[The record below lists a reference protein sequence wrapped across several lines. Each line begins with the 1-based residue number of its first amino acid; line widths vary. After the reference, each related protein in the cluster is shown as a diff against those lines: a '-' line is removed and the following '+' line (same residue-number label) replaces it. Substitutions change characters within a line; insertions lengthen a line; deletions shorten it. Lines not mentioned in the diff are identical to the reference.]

1 MALNN
6 FLFYTIFGGRNAILV
21 F

>member
-1 MALNN
+1 M
-6 FLFYTIFGGRNAILV
+6 IFGGRNAILV

>member
-1 MALNN
+1 M
-6 FLFYTIFGGRNAILV
+6 IFGRRNAILV

>member
-1 MALNN
+1 M
-6 FLFYTIFGGRNAILV
+6 IFEGRNAILV